1 MPTKTESAALRALQ
15 ELPGVGPSIAGDLWR
30 LGVRAP
36 EDLIGRDPDALY
48 ERLCEVQGQ
57 HIDRCMLYVF
67 RCISYFVNETKHEP
81 EKLKWWNWA
90 GDRRSR
96 PPAKPVKGLRQ
107 GRTG

>member
-67 RCISYFVNETKHEP
+67 RCAVNYATHRPRDP
-81 EKLKWWNWA
+81 ELCKWWNWKDGGRA
-90 GDRRSR
+90 VARKASR
-96 PPAKPVKGLRQ
+96 
-107 GRTG
+107 